1 MWAFWYYRQ
10 RKVHASWQSK
20 HSFFTPLKTCSCI
33 SWTALGMMFPNPQ
46 SILCILYYTFCNLKS
61 ICLFKCEHWK
71 HTLIWKFH
79 VGFNCIKYRNLG
91 AGGRKKF
98 NWPVLYLNSGLIP
111 GSQKS
116 PGGRNGNPTFS
127 PPDRERRVNS
137 PALSARGSRPSPR
150 ILAFPLWDPG

>member
-20 HSFFTPLKTCSCI
+20 HSFFTPLKISICI

-98 NWPVLYLNSGLIP
+98 NWPVLSLNSGLIP

-116 PGGRNGNPTFS
+116 PGGRNGNPLQYSCLES
-127 PPDRERRVNS
+127 PMDRGAWWVTVHGVAKSWTR
-137 PALSARGSRPSPR
+137 LS
-150 ILAFPLWDPG
+150 D